1 MKRIFSI
8 VPIVI
13 AILSIVV
20 ISAMPHHHHGEV
32 LCTVVER
39 CEQDN
44 AYNDE
49 HTGQDSGESREINC
63 IADAEYVLS
72 NTNKDELV
80 SYNEGYSL
88 SFFLFFSAFTGCLVR
103 VRVQLYREVMYG
115 EYGVSCTSA
124 LLGDSRGLRAPP
136 YYFF

>member
-1 MKRIFSI
+1 MSI
-8 VPIVI
+8 QDRSPVK
-13 AILSIVV
+13 AGKST
-20 ISAMPHHHHGEV
+20 V
-32 LCTVVER
+32 LP
-39 CEQDN
+39 
-44 AYNDE
+44 
-49 HTGQDSGESREINC
+49 
-63 IADAEYVLS
+63 